1 MWICTSFGIL
11 MPSVRPAGT
20 VPAGDDRVIQV
31 RARRRQDLEILKAKY
46 MGDKLG
52 EIQALVG
59 TDYEYRA
66 YCTKADWA
74 TAMAQMSLDIDY
86 TKFKPT
92 TDRYKDHRL
101 HTLYLRMWGAIMH
114 ELSTKSYQEAYWRG
128 EFNRPSQRRTGN
140 TRRWLHEEDQ
150 PDVRDDESLLLAVD
164 TSDVD
169 GFTAGPDLRP
179 NGTLDHSFCDH
190 GRGNA
195 ARKRCRR
202 RWENAQRKQRV

>member
-31 RARRRQDLEILKAKY
+31 RARRRQDLEILKAEY

-66 YCTKADWA
+66 YCTRTDWA
-74 TAMAQMSLDIDY
+74 TAMAQMSLDINY

-114 ELSTKSYQEAYWRG
+114 ELSTKSYQEAYWKG
-128 EFNRPSQRRTGN
+128 EFTRPSQRRTGN
-140 TRRWLHEEDQ
+140 TRRWLREEDQ
-150 PDVRDDESLLLAVD
+150 PDVRDEESLLTMVD

-179 NGTLDHSFCDH
+179 NGMLDHRYCDH

>member
-20 VPAGDDRVIQV
+20 IPQDDDRVMQI
-31 RARRRQDLEILKAKY
+31 RARRRQDLEILKAEY
-46 MGDKLG
+46 MGDTLG

-66 YCTKADWA
+66 YCTRADWA

-128 EFNRPSQRRTGN
+128 EFTGPTVQRRKGS
-140 TRRWLHEEDQ
+140 TRRWWQEEHQ
-150 PDVRDDESLLLAVD
+150 PDVRDVEDDLLKID

-169 GFTAGPDLRP
+169 DLTTGPDLRP
-179 NGTLDHSFCDH
+179 NGTFDHSMCSH
-190 GRGNA
+190 GGGNA

-202 RWENAQRKQRV
+202 RWTRQAA